1 MRWYLRTIGDFMVHE
16 GKAVIV
22 RKDFDGGKHQ
32 GMVCC
37 EYQDAE
43 SGDQKLI
50 WVDARELRRYILKG
64 VN

>member
-1 MRWYLRTIGDFMVHE
+1 MVHE